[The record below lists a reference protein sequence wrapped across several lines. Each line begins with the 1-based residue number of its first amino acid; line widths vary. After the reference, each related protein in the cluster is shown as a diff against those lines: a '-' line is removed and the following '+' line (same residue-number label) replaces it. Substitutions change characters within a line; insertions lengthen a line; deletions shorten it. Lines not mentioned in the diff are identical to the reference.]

1 MSVKYKDIIEYF
13 LYKAN
18 KIFKEKTQSSRFRAL
33 NYKKVANI
41 IEQKCNNLNN
51 LNNTIDHDFIINLPI
66 TNYMKKQILEFK
78 KPKNIKLN
86 KKETLFIELKKILGI
101 GDEKAKMLI
110 NEGLKNINDLKLKK
124 WQDKLSEETKIYLS
138 NTPEKPIPF
147 LDIQKIEKLIKKL
160 KFKLEFVGSYR
171 RKKINSNDIDIM
183 IISDDELILD
193 KFLLALNKLTKNKI
207 FLYSKGPDKMSLIID
222 TEKIT
227 SEKHIYKID
236 VFRCSIEL
244 YIPMLLYSTGS
255 KEFNIKMRSIAKRK
269 GYLLNQNGL
278 FNKNSQKK
286 IDNLKSEKDYFDFLE
301 MEYKLP
307 EDRI

>member
-41 IEQKCNNLNN
+41 IEQKCNSLN
-51 LNNTIDHDFIINLPI
+51 TIIDHDFIINLPI

-78 KPKNIKLN
+78 KPKNIKIN
-86 KKETLFIELKKILGI
+86 KKEKLFIELKKILGI

-110 NEGLKNINDLKLKK
+110 NEGLKNINELKLKK

-193 KFLLALNKLTKNKI
+193 KFLLALIKLTKNKVY
-207 FLYSKGPDKMSLIID
+207 LYSKGPDKMSLIID

-236 VFRCSIEL
+236 VFRCSNEL